1 MSRPLVQTYNASTG
15 ESIVREMNDEE
26 FAVWQ
31 ADQSNHDVEKA
42 ESVRRE
48 RDQKLA
54 ESDWRVIKALESN
67 QPQDFQWA
75 SYRQALRDLP
85 SQAGFPWSV
94 VWPQS
99 PVPNS

>member
-15 ESIVREMNDEE
+15 ENIVREMNDEE

-31 ADQSNHDVEKA
+31 ADQSNSDVEKA

-54 ESDWRVIKALESN
+54 ESDWRVIKSLESN
-67 QPQDFQWA
+67 QPQDFEWA
-75 SYRQALRDLP
+75 SYRQALRDVP

-99 PVPNS
+99 PEA

>member
-31 ADQSNHDVEKA
+31 AGQANRDVEKE

-67 QPQDFQWA
+67 QPQDFEWA
-75 SYRQALRDLP
+75 SYRQALRDVP

-99 PVPNS
+99 PEA

>member
-1 MSRPLVQTYNASTG
+1 MSRPLVQTYDASTG

-31 ADQSNHDVEKA
+31 AGQADRDVEKA
-42 ESVRRE
+42 ESVRYE

-54 ESDWRVIKALESN
+54 ESDWRVIKALENN
-67 QPQDFQWA
+67 QPQDFEWA
-75 SYRQALRDLP
+75 SYRQALRDVP